1 MTRSPPA
8 DAKAP
13 KLGRRALLGGGAAG
27 ALAGALAGAAP
38 ALAQVRAQWTLVTSW
53 PKDAPGP
60 GTTAR
65 RIAERITLMSGGRL
79 SVKLYSA
86 GEIVPAFEV
95 FDAVAQ
101 GTADLG
107 HTASFFWSGK
117 FAAAPLF
124 TAVPFG
130 LTPDGHHAWIYHGGG
145 QALWDELYAAAG
157 VKPFLAGNSGMQMGG
172 WVKREIKGL
181 EGLKGLK
188 YRIPGL
194 GGEVVRRLG
203 VTAVSLPPGEI
214 LPALQSGAIDGAEFL
229 GPWSDLALSLNK
241 AASYYYWPGFHE
253 PNGSAECLVNR
264 RSYDALPDDL
274 KEIIA
279 AACEAENARGL
290 AEADWQNAQALAGI
304 ETKHGVRLRRFSD
317 DILAAARGAAEE
329 VLAEVGR
336 SGPLAGRIYRSYL
349 AARESS
355 LTWARVARHANF
367 EAQLRF
373 PAKPPAGAGGGN

>member
-1 MTRSPPA
+1 MTKSLYG
-8 DAKAP
+8 DAKGKAI
-13 KLGRRALLGGGAAG
+13 GRRALLGAG
-27 ALAGALAGAAP
+27 AAGALAGAAP
-38 ALAQVRAQWTLVTSW
+38 ALAQGRIQWTLVTSW
-53 PKDAPGP
+53 PKGAPGP

-79 SVKLYSA
+79 NVRLYGA
-86 GEIVPAFEV
+86 GEVVPAFEV

-101 GTADLG
+101 GTAELG

-117 FAAAPLF
+117 FEAAPFF

-172 WVKREIKGL
+172 WFKREVKSL
-181 EGLKGLK
+181 EDLKGRK

-194 GGEVVRRLG
+194 GGEVMRRLG

-229 GPWSDLALSLNK
+229 GPWSDIGLGLAK
-241 AASYYYWPGFHE
+241 AASNYYWPGFHE

-264 RSYDALPDDL
+264 RAYEALPADL
-274 KEIIA
+274 KEVVA
-279 AACEAENARGL
+279 TACEAENARGL
-290 AEADWQNAQALAGI
+290 AEADWQNARTLETI
-304 ETKHGVRLRRFSD
+304 EAEHGVTLRRFGD
-317 DILAAARGAAEE
+317 DILAAAGRAAVE
-329 VLAEVGR
+329 VLAEVGA
-336 SGPLAGRIYRSYL
+336 SDPLAGRIHSSYL
-349 AARESS
+349 TARDRA
-355 LTWARVARHANF
+355 LAWGRVARHAVLDT
-367 EAQLRF
+367 ELRF
-373 PAKPPAGAGGGN
+373 GAGKG

>member
-1 MTRSPPA
+1 
-8 DAKAP
+8 
-13 KLGRRALLGGGAAG
+13 
-27 ALAGALAGAAP
+27 
-38 ALAQVRAQWTLVTSW
+38 
-53 PKDAPGP
+53 
-60 GTTAR
+60 
-65 RIAERITLMSGGRL
+65 
-79 SVKLYSA
+79 
-86 GEIVPAFEV
+86 VPAFEV

-117 FAAAPLF
+117 FEAATFF

-145 QALWDELYAAAG
+145 QGLWDELYGAAG

-181 EGLKGLK
+181 EDLKGLK

-194 GGEVVRRLG
+194 GGDVMRRLG

-241 AASYYYWPGFHE
+241 AAPYYYWPGFHE

-264 RSYDALPDDL
+264 RAYEALPEDL
-274 KEIIA
+274 REIVA

-290 AEADWQNAQALAGI
+290 AEADWQNAQSLKDI
-304 ETKHGVRLRRFSD
+304 ETKHGVRLRRFGD
-317 DILAAARGAAEE
+317 DILAAARRAAEE

-336 SGPLAGRIYRSYL
+336 SNALARRIYRSYV
-349 AARESS
+349 AARAGS
-355 LTWARVARHANF
+355 LAWGRVARHAVLD
-367 EAQLRF
+367 AQLRF
-373 PAKPPAGAGGGN
+373 PAEQKGAAGGD